1 MHTTPTLPATP
12 VPSRPKTRLAMRRAH
27 ALWLYALALSL
38 ALPTTAAS
46 PADAPVSRHDHDWAL
61 QAVRAGEIRSVPDIL
76 QRLEREFLGHV
87 VEIELERE
95 RGRIVYEIELLAP
108 SGHVLELVYDA
119 RTAVLVSARGQG
131 VDGARRQAS
140 ALGAVRP

>member
-1 MHTTPTLPATP
+1 MSAHPL
-12 VPSRPKTRLAMRRAH
+12 PSRPGSRVPGRQALFWWLA
-27 ALWLYALALSL
+27 ALALPI
-38 ALPTTAAS
+38 ATAS
-46 PADAPVSRHDHDWAL
+46 PADAPAPRKDHDWAL
-61 QAVRAGEIRSVPDIL
+61 QAVRAGEIRAVADIL

-87 VEIELERE
+87 LEIELERE

-131 VDGARRQAS
+131 LDGARRQVG